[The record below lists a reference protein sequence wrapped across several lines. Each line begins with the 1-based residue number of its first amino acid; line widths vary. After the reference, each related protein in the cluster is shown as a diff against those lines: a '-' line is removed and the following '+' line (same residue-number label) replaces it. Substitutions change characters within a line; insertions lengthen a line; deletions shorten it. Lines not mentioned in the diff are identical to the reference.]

1 MIIIATPQYHLLEA
15 SINTVKSTQFVAYE
29 SASVLRDF
37 TRQFRIEDVE
47 DLLDPSPR
55 GLGSKRVGCGAVGF
69 RWREF
74 MENVKPEVLRIMG
87 DNR

>member
-1 MIIIATPQYHLLEA
+1 MIIITTPQYPLLEA

-29 SASVLRDF
+29 SASALRDF

-47 DLLDPSPR
+47 DLSDPSPR

-69 RWREF
+69 GWREF